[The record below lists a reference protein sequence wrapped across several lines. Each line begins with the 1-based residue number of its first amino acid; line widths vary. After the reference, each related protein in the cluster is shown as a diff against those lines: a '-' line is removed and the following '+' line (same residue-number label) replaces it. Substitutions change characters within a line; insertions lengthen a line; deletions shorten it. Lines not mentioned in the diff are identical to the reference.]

1 MQVGWIRIIW
11 VQINRSEGRTRLSD
25 SALCT
30 SSTIGNYDSLG
41 NPRTYRGM
49 SMEWKNGRELASV
62 TKGGYTYQFAYDS
75 DGNRISKKKTYNQ
88 HADIADP
95 VPLQRILL
103 R

>member
-1 MQVGWIRIIW
+1 MTTLV
-11 VQINRSEGRTRLSD
+11 SD

-30 SSTIGNYDSLG
+30 SSTIDNYDSLG
-41 NPRTYRGM
+41 NPCTYRGM

-62 TKGGYTYQFAYDS
+62 MKGRYTYQFAYDS

-88 HADIADP
+88 HAGIAEP

-103 R
+103 RRGDGAVLSGKQII